1 MHAPVIRKKTQIGPL
16 EDMEISIYQP
26 HIEREI
32 ESHIERIHPPRVCID
47 NDSCR
52 YCTVV
57 KIDRANKHGILLEM
71 VQALTD
77 LDLIISK
84 SYISSDGGW
93 LMDVFHV
100 KDQIGNKLT
109 DNNLVHH
116 IQQALCE
123 CNTRRNKEISS
134 ATVGPQ
140 QANVAIEVIGT
151 DRPGLFSEISE
162 VLMGLGFNIT
172 SATAW
177 THNCKVAC
185 IIDVEDASK
194 PGPINDK
201 KRLAHVEDQLRD
213 VIEAAEGRGKNEKSV
228 ILKNS
233 IAGHSHTER
242 RLHQMMYL
250 SCDYESCRAC
260 NRNNGGKQKSRCDET
275 HVSVDR
281 YEGRDYWVVNIRS
294 RDRPKLLFDIVC
306 VLTDMQYEVFHAA
319 VTSNSPI
326 AEQEYFIRNKSS
338 SNLDNESEKQKLTLC
353 LIAAI
358 ERRAS
363 HGFKVDIR
371 TQNKTELLSKVTRV
385 IHENGLSITRVEFGV
400 EGETA
405 IGSFYITDCSGQE
418 VNENIAEL
426 LKKEIGGSVVLA
438 HNSPYKV
445 SQSSTSM
452 SNNNRDVVPRF
463 SIGNVIW
470 SHLERLSNSF
480 SPIRY

>member
-1 MHAPVIRKKTQIGPL
+1 
-16 EDMEISIYQP
+16 MEISIYQS

-52 YCTVV
+52 DCTVV

-100 KDQIGNKLT
+100 KDQIGNKVT

-123 CNTRRNKEISS
+123 CSTRSNKEISS
-134 ATVGPQ
+134 ATVQDCCKGPQ
-140 QANVAIEVIGT
+140 QANVAMEVIGT

-162 VLMGLGFNIT
+162 VLMGLGFIIT

-185 IIDVEDASK
+185 IIYVEDASQ
-194 PGPINDK
+194 PGPISDK
-201 KRLAHVEDQLRD
+201 KRLAHVEDQLRA
-213 VIEAAEGRGKNEKSV
+213 VIEACEGKGKKERSV
-228 ILKNS
+228 ILKS
-233 IAGHSHTER
+233 STGRHSHTER

-250 SCDYESCRAC
+250 SCDYENCRAS
-260 NRNNGGKQKSRCDET
+260 NRNSGREHKRRCDET
-275 HVSVDR
+275 RVSVDR
-281 YEGRDYWVVNIRS
+281 YEGRDYWVVNVRT

-326 AEQEYFIRNKSS
+326 AEQEYFIRNKCS
-338 SNLDNESEKQKLTLC
+338 SNLDNETEKQMLTLC

-363 HGFKVDIR
+363 HGLKVDIC

-385 IHENGLSITRVEFGV
+385 ISENGLSITRVEFGV

-405 IGSFYITDCSGQE
+405 IGSFYVTDCSGQG
-418 VNENIAEL
+418 VTENIAEL
-426 LKKEIGGSVVLA
+426 LKREIGGSVVLA
-438 HNSPYKV
+438 HNYPYKV
-445 SQSSTSM
+445 SHEPSTSM

-463 SIGNVIW
+463 SIGSVIW
-470 SHLERLSNSF
+470 SHLEKLKLVAL
-480 SPIRY
+480 